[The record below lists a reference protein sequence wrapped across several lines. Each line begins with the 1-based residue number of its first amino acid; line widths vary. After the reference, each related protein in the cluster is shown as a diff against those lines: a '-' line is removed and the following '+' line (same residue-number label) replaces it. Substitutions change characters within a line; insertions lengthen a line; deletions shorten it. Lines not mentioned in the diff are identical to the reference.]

1 MFYLKAFLKMD
12 FQVGYKVFSSG
23 EKHHTAKRVRK
34 ILKNSEDYERFF

>member
-23 EKHHTAKRVRK
+23 EKCHFKRIMK
-34 ILKNSEDYERFF
+34 IIKNSDYYEGFF